1 MDADLERRTGRR
13 IAVLTFGIA
22 PGQILDWL
30 NNLETETST
39 EIPSELRTTLV
50 LETDYFAFYYLKKR
64 FANFLDAETNDKV
77 FSHAVDILA
86 FLLSTVYFRP
96 GDYEGAKQ
104 LEPQLKVN
112 LREFLNDRAGTYASL
127 KPTFFQR
134 ITGETPTILNVFASF
149 VHYWVFAKLNMSKK
163 VAGLFA
169 QEMAH
174 EIYSLNPPEMIREAE
189 NSFD

>member
-1 MDADLERRTGRR
+1 MDADLEMKTGRQ
-13 IAVLTFGIA
+13 IAVKTFAIA
-22 PGQILDWL
+22 PGQILEWL
-30 NNLETETST
+30 NNFETETSK

-50 LETDYFAFYYLKKR
+50 LETDYFAFYYLRKR
-64 FANFLDAETNDKV
+64 FANFLDVGTNDRV

-96 GDYEGAKQ
+96 GDSEGAEK
-104 LEPQLKVN
+104 LETQLKVS
-112 LREFLNDRAGTYASL
+112 LREFLSDRAGIYASL

-134 ITGETPTILNVFASF
+134 ITGQTPTNLNVFGSF
-149 VHYWVFAKLNMSKK
+149 VHYWVFAKLKMSKK

-174 EIYSLNPPEMIREAE
+174 EIYSLSPPEMIREAE
-189 NSFD
+189 HSF